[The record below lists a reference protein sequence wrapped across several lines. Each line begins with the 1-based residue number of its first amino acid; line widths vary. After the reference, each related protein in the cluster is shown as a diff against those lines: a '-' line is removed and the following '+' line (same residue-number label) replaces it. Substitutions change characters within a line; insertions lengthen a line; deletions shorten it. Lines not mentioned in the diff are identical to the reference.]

1 MGTNQPISTTIDNS
15 EDIATAASSTKDEG
29 NKLTVR
35 KRRTNS
41 RKDNF
46 TRAYK
51 HWKWVCTEDK
61 RVHKAEQRDSKALNL
76 I

>member
-51 HWKWVCTEDK
+51 H
-61 RVHKAEQRDSKALNL
+61 
-76 I
+76 